1 MTEEL
6 FKAKNDIFK
15 LEELLK
21 LEKEK
26 LERYQDTSSALSHND
41 GFYVQ
46 STHSRVKGFKNLLF
60 KLLHFIGQSMR
71 RRSS

>member
-26 LERYQDTSSALSHND
+26 LERYQNTLSALSHND
-41 GFYVQ
+41 NPPTAELKVLKTYF
-46 STHSRVKGFKNLLF
+46 SNSSLS
-60 KLLHFIGQSMR
+60 LHLIGQSMR